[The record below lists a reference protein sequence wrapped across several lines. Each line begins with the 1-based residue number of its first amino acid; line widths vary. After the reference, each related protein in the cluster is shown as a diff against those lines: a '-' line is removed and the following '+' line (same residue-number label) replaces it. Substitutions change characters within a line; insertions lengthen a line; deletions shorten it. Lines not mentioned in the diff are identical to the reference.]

1 MRSAMYDVLASIAK
15 TEFGDI
21 VTGWEF
27 VYRKAA
33 TPLKLRLT
41 IRDGTFV
48 DIWLSP
54 DTERYSYHW
63 EQRAARGLI
72 HQHDNAPDHPEVF
85 TFPKHFHDGQEDNVR
100 VSSIPDDAELA
111 VREFLSFVRS
121 SLERSSG

>member
-1 MRSAMYDVLASIAK
+1 MRSEMCDMLASIAK

-33 TPLKLRLT
+33 TPLRLRLT

-48 DIWLSP
+48 DISLSP

-72 HQHDNAPDHPEVF
+72 HQHDNAPDHPEVV